1 VKPVWYAGR
10 DSFWGDLWTMLH
22 PPYTLMVLSF
32 VTIGAAIAPRF
43 STVVYGATLL
53 AYFSGLG
60 VGAHFLDQIPG
71 MGSHYVRHW
80 PPWALWVGGLTG
92 VGIGVAI
99 GIVGAWVALGAP
111 FLIFVAVQGLAAL
124 GYPLAPVFRGIFHR
138 DTFFA
143 ISWGSL
149 PLLTSFFAQDG
160 ALTLPA
166 VLIAAA
172 CGAAAALEI
181 HFSRLSRARRSAARA
196 ALVENPV
203 PPKTG
208 TSSFRSSDR
217 ALQLLVAGS
226 AFTAGA
232 LLVLMWIGAR

>member
-1 VKPVWYAGR
+1 
-10 DSFWGDLWTMLH
+10 MLH

-43 STVVYGATLL
+43 SPVVYGATLL
-53 AYFSGLG
+53 AYFAGLG

-80 PPWALWVGGLTG
+80 PSWALWVGGLTG
-92 VGIGVAI
+92 VGIGVGI
-99 GIVGAWVALGAP
+99 GILGAWRALGAP

-143 ISWGSL
+143 ISWGAL
-149 PLLTSFFAQDG
+149 PLLTSFYAQDG
-160 ALTLPA
+160 SLTLLA
-166 VLIAAA
+166 GVIAAG

-181 HFSRLSRARRSAARA
+181 HLSRISRARRNAARTMPEEDPDLRTIA
-196 ALVENPV
+196 AFSYQE
-203 PPKTG
+203 
-208 TSSFRSSDR
+208 SDR
-217 ALQLLVAGS
+217 VLQLLVAGS
-226 AFTAGA
+226 ALTAGT
-232 LLVLMWIGAR
+232 LLLLAWVGLR

>member
-1 VKPVWYAGR
+1 
-10 DSFWGDLWTMLH
+10 MLH

-53 AYFSGLG
+53 AYIAGLG

-71 MGSHYVRHW
+71 MGSRYVRHW
-80 PPWALWVGGLTG
+80 PTWALWVGGLTG
-92 VGIGVAI
+92 VGVGVAI
-99 GIVGAWVALGAP
+99 GIVGAWLALGAP
-111 FLIFVAVQGLAAL
+111 FLVFVAVQGLAAL

-143 ISWGSL
+143 LSWGSL
-149 PLLTSFFAQDG
+149 PLLTSFYAQTG
-160 ALTLPA
+160 SLTLLA
-166 VLIAAA
+166 VLIAAI

-181 HFSRLSRARRSAARA
+181 HLSRISRARRAATRA
-196 ALVENPV
+196 ALESDPI
-203 PPKTG
+203 PRLTG
-208 TSSFRSSDR
+208 TPSYRSSDR

-226 AFTAGA
+226 ALTAGT
-232 LLVLMWIGAR
+232 LLLLASVGVL